1 MKITNFTFVSKIVA
15 IIVAMTLLGCQEPVT
30 STPTPEPEPEYKSF
44 KFSGVTT
51 DHTSIRVNIEPE
63 NLDQE
68 YIVFL
73 CEKKHFTANQ
83 IDTREELLEDDY
95 IYFSELAEYY
105 GISLHEFLSTVGWL
119 TTGTKIGYGAVN
131 LHPNTEYVVYCYGVE
146 FDGDFYE
153 ATTEICYTV
162 ITTTAPEMVDVEYN
176 ISVEVTGNVAN
187 ISIDPQEYNGY
198 YYSFIIPETDQY
210 YIYKDMEFSEEYMAH
225 YRNNLLDEFE
235 ENMDLGTPASE
246 LCHKGKVEFSER
258 LEPNKEYVVA
268 VFTLSND
275 KTPIIASLPTLKYFN
290 TQDVKISNMTID
302 IAVTDITPYTAE
314 LTVTPSNKTES
325 YACLLLG
332 KDQVPPIEDE
342 YEQMLTIIE
351 YYEPAIFNGRFNEKI
366 YPFMPESEYVILAFG
381 VENNLPTTQ
390 LFRHDFTTLKA
401 DPGKISIESID
412 ILKLFDAKEIIALDS
427 RYAQALNNCECVAIV
442 EVTTSAPTDNVYFW
456 WYEEW
461 MKIEYSEEAFLED
474 LLMYEPTKPM
484 QMMDMYYSMD
494 EDDKFFFTGIAE
506 DEDGNLSPI
515 YYSESFTTSKS
526 MCSPANEFFGYVN
539 TLNATSKAKT
549 RTFVVKR

>member
-15 IIVAMTLLGCQEPVT
+15 IIVAMTLLGCKEPVT
-30 STPTPEPEPEYKSF
+30 STPTPEPEPEHKSF

-51 DHTSIRVNIEPE
+51 DHTSIRVNIELE

-105 GISLHEFLSTVGWL
+105 GISLHEFLRTVGWL

-176 ISVEVTGNVAN
+176 ISVEVTGNIAN

-235 ENMDLGTPASE
+235 ESMDLGTPASE

-290 TQDVKISNMTID
+290 TQDVKISDMTID
-302 IAVTDITPYTAE
+302 IAVTNITPYTAE

-526 MCSPANEFFGYVN
+526 MCSPANEFFGYVD